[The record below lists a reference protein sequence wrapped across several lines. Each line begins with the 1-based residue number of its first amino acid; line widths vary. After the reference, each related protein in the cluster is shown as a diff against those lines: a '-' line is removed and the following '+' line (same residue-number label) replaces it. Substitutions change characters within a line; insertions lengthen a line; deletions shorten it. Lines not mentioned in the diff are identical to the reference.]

1 MRYAIAA
8 FLMLGGCAQQPSSVP
23 QPELPGLARTVDTDD
38 APSVVHISL
47 RAQVSSVKFGDAPAT
62 EVWAYNGTVPGPLIE
77 ANVGDRLIVDFQN
90 ELPEATTIHWH
101 GVRVPNTM
109 DGVPLMDNAVQPGAS
124 FRYEF
129 VLKDAGLFWF
139 HPHVRS
145 AIQVQKGL
153 YGVLH
158 VRGATEPLSDLEEIL
173 VLDDIKLRADG
184 SISEYLD
191 DASAMIGR
199 QGNTL
204 LLNGVVH
211 PLVRLPAQG
220 VTRLRLVNT
229 ANARYFTLGAAGL
242 KFLVYGTDGSP
253 FAEPFESDRVMLVP
267 GERVDIF
274 LRGPAQGDVE
284 LMALPYE
291 RGHMTGAAAPLQL
304 ATLRFEGVA
313 STTSMPT
320 SGASVEPLQPSSSA
334 PFKIALSEL
343 AEGGTV
349 KFFVNEK
356 QWPDVSPWTPA
367 QGVNEF
373 EVINESEMDHPFHL
387 HGFFF
392 QVLSRNDVAEPPA
405 RRVWKDTINIPA
417 KSSMKAAARFD
428 EPGRWMYHCHILE
441 HAEGGMMGEV
451 RVP

>member
-1 MRYAIAA
+1 MRTL
-8 FLMLGGCAQQPSSVP
+8 FVVLLGLTACTPS
-23 QPELPGLARTVDTDD
+23 QPELPPLRVLEDTD
-38 APSVVHISL
+38 PSSTVVHLSL
-47 RAQVSSVKFGDAPAT
+47 RAQVASVRYGDAPLT
-62 EVWAYNGTVPGPLIE
+62 EVWTYNGTVPGPLIE
-77 ANVGDRLIVDFQN
+77 ANVGDRLVVDFQN
-90 ELPEATTIHWH
+90 DLPESTTIHWH

-109 DGVPLMDNAVQPGAS
+109 DGVPLMDNAVPAGGS

-129 VLKDAGLFWF
+129 TLKDSGLFWF

-153 YGVLH
+153 YGVIR
-158 VRGATEPLSDLEEIL
+158 VRGPAEPASDLEQVL

-204 LLNGVVH
+204 LANGVVH
-211 PLVRLPAQG
+211 PLLRLPAGG
-220 VTRLRLVNT
+220 VTRLRVVNT

-242 KFLVYGTDGSP
+242 KFLVFGTDGSP
-253 FAEPFESDRVMLVP
+253 YAEPFEAETVMLVP
-267 GERVDIF
+267 GERLDLFVK
-274 LRGPAQGDVE
+274 GPASGDVE

-291 RGHMTGAAAPLQL
+291 RGHMTGNASALAI
-304 ATLRFEGVA
+304 ATLRFSGKATATELPSPPPPIEALPVPA
-313 STTSMPT
+313 S
-320 SGASVEPLQPSSSA
+320 AS
-334 PFKIALSEL
+334 FRIALSEK
-343 AEGGTV
+343 AEAGNV
-349 KFFVNEK
+349 RFFVNEK
-356 QWPDVSPWTPA
+356 QWPDVAPWTPGA
-367 QGVNEF
+367 GVSVF
-373 EVINESEMDHPFHL
+373 EVVNESEMDHPFHL

-392 QVLSRNDVAEPPA
+392 QVLSRNDVAEASA

-417 KSSMKAAARFD
+417 KSSIKAIARFD

-451 RVP
+451 SIP

>member
-1 MRYAIAA
+1 MRLPCAA
-8 FLMLGGCAQQPSSVP
+8 LLALAACAAP
-23 QPELPGLARTVDTDD
+23 QPELPSLRSIEDTDPS
-38 APSVVHISL
+38 PSVVHLAL
-47 RAQVSSVKFGDAPAT
+47 RAQVSSVRFGDAPPT
-62 EVWAYNGTVPGPLIE
+62 EVWTYNGSVPGPLIE

-90 ELPEATTIHWH
+90 DLPEATTIHWH
-101 GVRVPNTM
+101 GVRVPNSM
-109 DGVPLMDNAVQPGAS
+109 DGVALMDNAVPAGGS

-129 VLKDAGLFWF
+129 TLKDSGLYWF

-153 YGVLH
+153 YGLIR
-158 VRGATEPLSDLEEIL
+158 VRGANEPASDLEQVL

-204 LLNGVVH
+204 LANGVVH
-211 PLVRLPAQG
+211 PSLRLPAGG
-220 VTRLRLVNT
+220 VTRLRVVNT

-242 KFLVYGTDGSP
+242 KFLVLGTDGSAY
-253 FAEPFESDRVMLVP
+253 AEPYVAETVMLVP
-267 GERVDIF
+267 GERLDLFVQ
-274 LRGPAQGDVE
+274 GPQGGDVE

-291 RGHMTGAAAPLQL
+291 RGHMTGTASPLPI
-304 ATLRFEGVA
+304 ATLRFTGK
-313 STTSMPT
+313 PT
-320 SGASVEPLQPSSSA
+320 STALPIAPPSIEALPMPAATS
-334 PFKIALSEL
+334 FRIALSEE
-343 AEGGTV
+343 ATAGEV
-349 KFFVNEK
+349 RFFVNQK
-356 QWPDVSPWTPA
+356 QWPDVAAWMPGLGIST
-367 QGVNEF
+367 F
-373 EVINESEMDHPFHL
+373 EVVNDSEMDHPFHL

-392 QVLSRNDVAEPPA
+392 QVLSRSDVAEPPG

-417 KSSMKAAARFD
+417 KSSLKAIARFD

-451 RVP
+451 TIQ